1 MGFNFGGNTGLSY
14 DEIKRKRA
22 LLAGQVRQTASP
34 NNFGQGL
41 SAVGAALALE
51 FFEKAATLAMN
62 ARPVVGFQAGLA
74 NLIYRLNGN

>member
-41 SAVGAALALE
+41 SAC
-51 FFEKAATLAMN
+51 
-62 ARPVVGFQAGLA
+62 VVTPRSRFSVA
-74 NLIYRLNGN
+74 